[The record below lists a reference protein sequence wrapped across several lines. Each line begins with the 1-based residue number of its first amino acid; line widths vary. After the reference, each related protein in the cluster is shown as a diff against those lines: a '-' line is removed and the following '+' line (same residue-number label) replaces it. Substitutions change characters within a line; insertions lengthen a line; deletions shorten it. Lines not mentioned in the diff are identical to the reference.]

1 MIIRKRLCFL
11 GRRHLGSNSKTE
23 KIAIISDIHSNLEAL
38 QSCLDF
44 ANSEGVKQFA
54 FLGDMVGYNADPA
67 KVIAV
72 VRSIVEE
79 GRGFALL
86 GNHDEAMF
94 KFSGLNFNNEAM
106 VAIEWT
112 RKQLSNDDVE
122 FLKSLPRVKID
133 ELVFYAHATPY
144 EPQAWHYVQHPQHA
158 RRCAESANKPYAIL
172 GHVHDSAIYYELPS
186 KMFHFLKPQPDLPIK
201 VLNRRKWVIM
211 AGSAGQPRDGQP
223 KAHMS
228 ILDLSLQ
235 TITFH
240 RLPYDHITAAQKIE
254 SSGLPKSLAR
264 RLIFGF

>member
-1 MIIRKRLCFL
+1 M
-11 GRRHLGSNSKTE
+11 GSNSQTE

-44 ANSEGVKQFA
+44 AKSEGVKQFA
-54 FLGDMVGYNADPA
+54 FLGDMVGYNADPS
-67 KVIAV
+67 KVIAL

-94 KFSGLNFNNEAM
+94 KFSGINFNNEAL
-106 VAIEWT
+106 VALDWT
-112 RKQLSNDDVE
+112 RNQISSADLD
-122 FLKSLPRVKID
+122 FLKSLPRVKVD
-133 ELVFYAHATPY
+133 ELVFYAHATPF
-144 EPQAWHYVQHPQHA
+144 EPERWHYVQHPQQA
-158 RRCAESANKPYAIL
+158 RRCSEFASTPYAIL
-172 GHVHDSAIYYELPS
+172 GHVHDPAIYYELPS
-186 KMFHFLKPQPDLPIK
+186 KLFCALKPQPNLPIK
-201 VLNRRKWVIM
+201 ILHRRKWVIM

-228 ILDLSLQ
+228 ILDLSRQ

-240 RLPYDHITAAQKIE
+240 RLPYDHITAAQKVE